1 MAGYGV
7 MDGRVAFR
15 RRWRYEGN
23 RPQRASEALKS
34 LKVILLAEIEQQCR
48 FGLLA
53 YGDAT
58 RAQKAGDAER
68 FWYSLQSLVQAAA
81 HVSSLLWPSQVER
94 QAAARALRQALGAWE
109 DSALS
114 PDRLPRPGALE
125 ELLVRWVGSG
135 LEGEASLSNFG
146 PNGFGPCTGS
156 RYVRCFDPD
165 ESAFVFLG
173 RVWDCAALTRALA
186 EIEHRAEAEIQRLK
200 AIM

>member
-1 MAGYGV
+1 L
-7 MDGRVAFR
+7 R
-15 RRWRYEGN
+15 N
-23 RPQRASEALKS
+23 LKI
-34 LKVILLAEIEQQCR
+34 ILLAEIEQQCR

-81 HVSSLLWPSQVER
+81 HVSLLLWPTGEDR
-94 QAAARALRQALGAWE
+94 QAAAGALRQALRVPE

-114 PDRLPRPGALE
+114 PARLPPAAALD
-125 ELLVRWVGSG
+125 ELLVDWVASV
-135 LEGEASLSNFG
+135 LQGEASLSNFG
-146 PNGFGPCTGS
+146 PGGFSACVLS

-165 ESAFVFLG
+165 EDAFVFFG
-173 RVWDCAALTRALA
+173 EVWDCGALARALA
-186 EIEHRAEAEIQRLK
+186 EIQHHAEAEIQRLK